1 MSAKRRVT
9 IQIFDGVTDERAA
22 EVLLGVI
29 RNGRISADGACYCY
43 ASTFSDGVVV
53 VAHRTRA
60 GGDGFHVYRD
70 AVK

>member
-1 MSAKRRVT
+1 
-9 IQIFDGVTDERAA
+9 
-22 EVLLGVI
+22 LLGVI

-43 ASTFSDGVVV
+43 ASRFADGVVV

-60 GGDGFHVYRD
+60 GGDGFQVYRD

>member
-1 MSAKRRVT
+1 VSTKRRITV
-9 IQIFDGVTDERAA
+9 QILDGVTDERAA

-43 ASTFSDGVVV
+43 ASRFADGVVV

-60 GGDGFHVYRD
+60 GGDGFQVYRD

>member
-1 MSAKRRVT
+1 MSAKRRIT
-9 IQIFDGVTDERAA
+9 LQIFDGIDDERAIEA
-22 EVLLGVI
+22 LLGVI
-29 RNGRISADGACYCY
+29 RSGRISADGACYCY
-43 ASTFSDGVVV
+43 ASTFGDGVVV